1 MLSRKCFASN
11 SMPISCLRHG
21 SDRLG
26 IWPTRAFLFRIY
38 RTRLP
43 LGVVRGG
50 EEGATWSNFSLRQH
64 ADNMSQSPAKR
75 RKTTASSS
83 VPATEQDT
91 NTQSQTNPTT
101 PTRASYLSP
110 TKASLA
116 RSHPHLVSTKSAQS
130 LTQPRGPL
138 LRNELLSKKGYIA
151 PQTEKPQSMPIEISR
166 DDQNPSE
173 PTAERQPDEEP
184 TIPSDTT
191 SRRSALKQRQSAA
204 QKQIQRYSDSPD
216 PLPPPTLVKKADT
229 APRAASRP
237 RSNEP
242 DLPPTPVQLGLDAPP
257 ERPKGLSSSSPQGS
271 KSGSGRRRIRARNGQ
286 SVTSSPLKQKPDRP
300 VMHDLESQPDMAR
313 EAPESQLP
321 DLEALE
327 EVLPEELKAK
337 KQTVRSLTVELNKLK
352 EETTLLEEALNT
364 HGLGEDAALNNSLV
378 TILKSAAPSR
388 TSENSEFEREVS
400 GKESQYPFHDLF
412 APGNLQLK
420 IRTATK
426 MTKGHAKIIHH
437 VSLTA
442 PSPWPSNIFSA
453 NFEVITDAEDARV
466 EKVIWVDSLKGHRQA
481 LGIQDELHTW
491 IQNRLKSELHR
502 LDIGGLIWGVGQYF
516 IASIERTKTFRALA
530 RKYKAVSDGFEG
542 DEEDD
547 EQESHSKDG
556 TLTED
561 EAVALSRYLIKS
573 QLTFEATSDSGSAVT
588 TRRSKKAAP
597 KIIAVWK
604 LEPTWHG
611 QIRSVCEIAPSGIP
625 DSAQESIAELFERV
639 KKVGGFEKAFG
650 AVWDMIMQV
659 VGKCEDGDGKKNAE
673 SKAPKKRK
681 RFS

>member
-1 MLSRKCFASN
+1 MPSFSGFAGRDFQPELFVPVRKVVARATPFHAS
-11 SMPISCLRHG
+11 
-21 SDRLG
+21 
-26 IWPTRAFLFRIY
+26 T
-38 RTRLP
+38 
-43 LGVVRGG
+43 
-50 EEGATWSNFSLRQH
+50 QK
-64 ADNMSQSPAKR
+64 NMSESPAKR

-83 VPATEQDT
+83 VPATEQNTDT
-91 NTQSQTNPTT
+91 KSQTTPTT

-116 RSHPHLVSTKSAQS
+116 RSHPHLVSIKSARS
-130 LTQPRGPL
+130 LSEPRGRL
-138 LRNELLSKKGYIA
+138 LRNELLSKKGYNA

-166 DDQNPSE
+166 DDRNPSE
-173 PTAERQPDEEP
+173 PNAERQPDEEP
-184 TIPSDTT
+184 AILSAAT
-191 SRRSALKQRQSAA
+191 SKRSALKQRQPAA
-204 QKQIQRYSDSPD
+204 QKQIPRYSDSPD
-216 PLPPPTLVKKADT
+216 PLPPPVLVQKADT

-257 ERPKGLSSSSPQGS
+257 ERPKGLSSSSPRGS

-286 SVTSSPLKQKPDRP
+286 RVTSSPLKQRADRP

-313 EAPESQLP
+313 EASESQLT
-321 DLEALE
+321 DLETVA
-327 EVLPEELKAK
+327 EVLPEELKSK
-337 KQTVRSLTVELNKLK
+337 KHTLRSLTLELNKLK
-352 EETTLLEEALNT
+352 EETTSQEEALNT
-364 HGLGEDAALNNSLV
+364 HGRGEDAELNNSLV
-378 TILKSAAPSR
+378 TILRSAAPSQ
-388 TSENSEFEREVS
+388 TSESSIFEREVS
-400 GKESQYPFHDLF
+400 GKESQYTFHDLF

-426 MTKGHAKIIHH
+426 MTKGHAKIIHYI
-437 VSLTA
+437 SLAA

-466 EKVIWVDSLKGHRQA
+466 EKVIWVDSLKGHSQA

-491 IQNRLKSELHR
+491 ILDRLKSELHR

-516 IASIERTKTFRALA
+516 IASIERAKTFRALA
-530 RKYKAVSDGFEG
+530 SEYKAVSDGFEG
-542 DEEDD
+542 DGEDD
-547 EQESHSKDG
+547 EQESHSSDG

-561 EAVALSRYLIKS
+561 EAVALTRYLTKS
-573 QLTFEATSDSGSAVT
+573 QLTFEATSNSDSAMT

-604 LEPTWHG
+604 VEPTWHG

-639 KKVGGFEKAFG
+639 KKVGGFETAFR

-659 VGKCEDGDGKKNAE
+659 VGKGEDRDGKGNAV